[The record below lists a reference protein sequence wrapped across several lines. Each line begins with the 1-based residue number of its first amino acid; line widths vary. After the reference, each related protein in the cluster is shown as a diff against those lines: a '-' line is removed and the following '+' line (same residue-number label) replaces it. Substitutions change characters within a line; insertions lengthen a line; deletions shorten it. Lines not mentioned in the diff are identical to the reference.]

1 MMEIEVTEKRKV
13 NIAPAQ
19 CKNIML
25 RTMKEL
31 ADWKDGMWFNP
42 ENRKMMQTTEYV
54 GSHSFDEDVE
64 VRDATEMDMAVHLFI
79 LALNAQLNAEV
90 KKNTIAF
97 PLGTQA

>member
-13 NIAPAQ
+13 KIAPAQ
-19 CKNIML
+19 CKHIML

-42 ENRKMMQTTEYV
+42 ENGKMMQTTEYI

-79 LALNAQLNAEV
+79 LALNSQMKAEINEKV
-90 KKNTIAF
+90 IAMY
-97 PLGTQA
+97 